1 MGPLDLPLLLGSTS
15 SALKMMRKS
24 KVVQIQK
31 VMERIAHKER
41 LQSIKDNALLGDE
54 MPSVGQYDVERSRNL
69 MMT

>member
-1 MGPLDLPLLLGSTS
+1 MI
-15 SALKMMRKS
+15 RKS
-24 KVVQIQK
+24 KAVQIQK
-31 VMERIAHKER
+31 VMERLAHKER